1 MNLVTGRARLATLA
15 GALLIG
21 CGNPSGPGTGGPCD
35 ALPIATDNRT
45 WTLTQLEYPGNLDDI
60 EFNDIA
66 GPWIVGSS
74 AVDGFVSRRSGFRW
88 NRASPDHSP
97 LNPANPYLGSTGLA
111 VNAAGAVLGLSI
123 EPAVPLPDRAT
134 VWVDGFTP
142 TPSGSLQMVGHA
154 IGETN
159 LVAGSTVFS
168 SDTARHAALWQPPNP
183 FRDLGTLD
191 GRHTE
196 ATAMSEGGLVTGYGV
211 VGTAEE
217 AFIWSDADS
226 MRRIGRPAGA
236 TTVRPGA
243 ILDCGIIAG
252 GALVSQMNRAWRWT
266 ERGGFTLLPL
276 PAGAVQS
283 HFRGMDSL
291 GVVFGDVEFVAG
303 DLRPY
308 AWAGQQ
314 HYALPVNNRRPV
326 LRAVDRCGSLLAVE
340 HNPGQPDAVLVYE
353 AVCD

>member
-1 MNLVTGRARLATLA
+1 MNLVTRRARLATLA

-21 CGNPSGPGTGGPCD
+21 CGSPSGPGTGGPCG

-45 WTLTQLEYPGNLDDI
+45 WTLTQLEYPGNLDDL

-66 GPWIVGSS
+66 GPWIVGSREHAG
-74 AVDGFVSRRSGFRW
+74 AVLTRNAFRW
-88 NRASPDHSP
+88 NRVTSELTEPV
-97 LNPANPYLGSTGLA
+97 PANQYLGSTGLA
-111 VNAAGAVLGLSI
+111 VNAAGTVLGLSL
-123 EPAVPLPDRAT
+123 ESVAALPDRAT
-134 VWVDGFTP
+134 AWFTWLAP
-142 TPSGSLQMVGHA
+142 VPSGSLQMVGHA

-168 SDTARHAALWQPPNP
+168 PDTARHATLWQPPNP
-183 FRDLGTLD
+183 FRDLGSLA

-196 ATAMSEGGLVTGYGV
+196 ATAMSGSGLVTGYGI

-217 AFIWSDADS
+217 AFIWSDSGS

-243 ILDCGIIAG
+243 ILDCGIIG
-252 GALVSQMNRAWRWT
+252 GGGLVSQVNRAWRWT
-266 ERGGFTLLPL
+266 DLGGFTLLPL

-291 GVVFGDVEFVAG
+291 GVVFGDVEFAAG
-303 DLRPY
+303 ELRPY

-314 HYALPVNNRRPV
+314 HYPLPVNNRRPV

-340 HNPGQPDAVLVYE
+340 HNPGQPVAVLLYE